1 MDIPAVSKKYAEDML
16 QQLSDLRKDFP
27 GNKAPFILCSDEWY
41 ILANVPFP
49 DVDEYGDSDL
59 LENGVGQVPH
69 FFTRF
74 RSEVLHFPRHLK
86 KPFQISLVTGTLIS
100 DIFTSEIIPVLNKI
114 QNLHVSVIPIKNEFY
129 GSSVT
134 VSGLLTGRDII
145 KQLKEKG
152 MGDEIWVSHRLL
164 NDEGLCTLDD
174 MTLLEIS
181 TELQRP
187 VKVGQDS
194 FLQLLNG
201 IKNA

>member
-1 MDIPAVSKKYAEDML
+1 M
-16 QQLSDLRKDFP
+16 
-27 GNKAPFILCSDEWY
+27 
-41 ILANVPFP
+41 
-49 DVDEYGDSDL
+49 DEYGDSEL
-59 LENGVGQVPH
+59 SENGVGQVSH
-69 FFTRF
+69 FLTRF
-74 RSEVLHFPRHLK
+74 RSEVLHFPKHLK

-114 QNLHVSVIPIKNEFY
+114 QNLNVAVIPIKNEFF
-129 GSSVT
+129 GESIT

-152 MGDEIWVSHRLL
+152 MGDEIWVSHRFL
-164 NDEGLCTLDD
+164 NDEGMCTLDD
-174 MTLLEIS
+174 MTMKEIS
-181 TELQRP
+181 TELQHP